1 MDVALF
7 KETDNILS
15 LKDSSKDHAIPE
27 TFFRDQFFQIRLELW
42 FIVIPPDD
50 RHDAS
55 RHVIGGVDEGFNGQI
70 LPFQP

>member
-1 MDVALF
+1 MCFFVPDELNCGTIVVTGSFNSWAEDVTNCATV
-7 KETDNILS
+7 EPVTGYDGWS
-15 LKDSSKDHAIPE
+15 
-27 TFFRDQFFQIRLELW
+27 
-42 FIVIPPDD
+42 PDD